1 MVRPEALHTSPQ
13 VEISAHRNLLV
24 LAWHDAPTVAV
35 MREVARAGRAVAK
48 KHTAGYGL
56 MNLFLRGTP
65 RFTDEVRDEVV
76 RLDRDAQFAPL
87 GAARVILLPGLAGV
101 AVRVFLNTVTLI
113 ARPARQVQAFSE
125 LAEAAAWL
133 APKLNAGG
141 QTWAAPDIVTIAK
154 PIIDARQRE
163 ERGAA

>member
-1 MVRPEALHTSPQ
+1 MVRPELLHTSPQ
-13 VEISAHRNLLV
+13 VEISGHRNLLV

-35 MREVARAGRAVAK
+35 MREVGRAGRAVAK
-48 KHTAGYGL
+48 KHAAGYGL

-113 ARPARQVQAFSE
+113 ARPARSVQAFSDVPD
-125 LAEAAAWL
+125 AAAWL
-133 APKLNAGG
+133 APKLQAGG
-141 QTWAAPDIVTIAK
+141 QTWTGAEIVAIAK
-154 PIIDARQRE
+154 PIIGAQRQ